1 MWTGAAAHGAA
12 EEPAV
17 AEEEPSG
24 PVIVRVFDQEW
35 CRSLWGLEEPA
46 GEAAAAAALVPGSA
60 EVKPCAAPERVVDP
74 SDISPSALHAAV
86 RDSQLNIVQVEDD
99 VPGLGASCL
108 YLVPSA
114 PGEGEQEEVGAPLR
128 GREAGA
134 GPAEAEEPGKREPK
148 ENGLVRIYT
157 GVCEQLMALNEGDG
171 NLDPGRHAQR
181 EAGRNPRCPPACAP
195 AESLSC
201 RSARPGRSAA
211 ELGPGADLAA
221 GESIAPV
228 KRARE
233 EALARSAQG
242 PGPVIKRVFDQEWC
256 SSLWSSAQPAC
267 ESSRVPR
274 PDRRDAAH
282 AGAGVSELRGAA
294 VKQEVDERRG
304 FPTAAPGSHLSL
316 VQVKDERP
324 DLGTAPLYSARAHPA
339 PGERRSLR
347 VKEDVSGLAGGP
359 IKREA
364 VEEELVQ
371 VCMNAEDSRPDSRP
385 QAERT
390 PQCARMPAS
399 DRRTPGGARVAFER
413 ASESV
418 PAQIKPFLRRVRYT
432 VYHGPGAETGCKQ
445 ELDREEG
452 QGEPTVVVVLQTG
465 AQAPCRTGSGSW
477 PVRQMRTPRMRP
489 LAPLNTP
496 QGAAETRLPTER
508 GAEAGCGA
516 ARAGQSEGKR
526 SHSESSE
533 ESSTTGGYCLRKK
546 QRVDY
551 SEEPELSDCSG
562 LLDQEG
568 RAKSSAEQ
576 TRQAV
581 LSEDKRFQQQST
593 TSTTSTTS
601 ITSTTTSSSTP
612 RENNPQKKRRV
623 HFSELAES
631 DEYFFCP
638 ECKFFFFEECEQH
651 GPARFVKDTR
661 AELGLERRARLTL
674 PPGLSLRDSSI
685 PGAGLG
691 VFNVDSLVPRGAHY
705 GPYEGEPTSKEE
717 AMLSGYSWMIYKG
730 KNQVEYIDAKSETSS
745 NWMRFVNCARN
756 EAEQNLVAFQYCGQI
771 LFRTCKA
778 ISPGCELLVCYGEEY
793 ARHLGITWDYI
804 WERKCRPT
812 GESLEVLP
820 CPKCPVTFIAK
831 FHFFKHIKRIHPQE
845 YSRLMTSGSLA
856 TQSLEPP
863 KRQQSPA
870 VPEVPSAPTKAQST
884 EDTRDSHSR
893 KCLDSES
900 QLKRHQQAPIKAD
913 DYLFCAECK
922 SSFIKECKQHGPATF
937 IGDTWAEVGLER
949 RARLT
954 LPPGLSLRDSSIPG
968 AGLGVFNVDS
978 LVPRGAHYG
987 PYEGEPTSKEEAML
1001 SGYSWMIYK
1010 GMKNI
1015 EYIDAKSET
1024 SSNWMRFVNCA
1035 RNEAEQNLVAI
1046 QYRGQILFRT
1056 CKAISPGCELLVCY
1070 GEEYAR
1076 HLGITWDYIWERKCR
1091 PTGESLE
1098 EFPCP
1103 KCPVT
1108 FIAKFHFFKHIK
1120 RIHPQ
1125 EYSRL
1130 MTSGSLAT
1138 QSPEP
1143 PKRQQ
1148 SPAVLEAPSSPAED
1162 QSTEDIPDPLR
1173 CSHCGKRF
1181 GSERRL
1187 KTHQE
1192 THRGE
1197 GPSPS
1202 PSGEERERTYRCAQC
1217 GKSFEKLGGLK
1228 RHKHAHTAE
1237 RP

>member
-1 MWTGAAAHGAA
+1 
-12 EEPAV
+12 
-17 AEEEPSG
+17 
-24 PVIVRVFDQEW
+24 
-35 CRSLWGLEEPA
+35 
-46 GEAAAAAALVPGSA
+46 
-60 EVKPCAAPERVVDP
+60 
-74 SDISPSALHAAV
+74 
-86 RDSQLNIVQVEDD
+86 
-99 VPGLGASCL
+99 
-108 YLVPSA
+108 
-114 PGEGEQEEVGAPLR
+114 
-128 GREAGA
+128 
-134 GPAEAEEPGKREPK
+134 
-148 ENGLVRIYT
+148 
-157 GVCEQLMALNEGDG
+157 MALNEGDG

-181 EAGRNPRCPPACAP
+181 EAGRNPRCPAAKAAGGGRDGDAR

-211 ELGPGADLAA
+211 ELGPGADLTA
-221 GESIAPV
+221 GESSAPV

-233 EALARSAQG
+233 EALARGAQG

-256 SSLWSSAQPAC
+256 SSLWSSAEPAS
-267 ESSRVPR
+267 ESSRAPGGRVPR

-282 AGAGVSELRGAA
+282 AGAGVSELRGAT
-294 VKQEVDERRG
+294 VKQEVDDRSG
-304 FPTAAPGSHLSL
+304 FHSAVPGSLLSF

-324 DLGTAPLYSARAHPA
+324 DLGTARLYSARAHPA
-339 PGERRSLR
+339 PGETRGTSLRIKDERPDLGTACPAPGEHQSLR
-347 VKEDVSGLAGGP
+347 VKENVSGLAGGP

-364 VEEELVQ
+364 AEEELVQ
-371 VCMNAEDSRPDSRP
+371 VSGGVCINAEDSRPDSRP

-390 PQCARMPAS
+390 PEGARVPAS
-399 DRRTPGGARVAFER
+399 DRRTPGGARVTSER

-432 VYHGPGAETGCKQ
+432 VCHGPGAAQEGETGCKE

-452 QGEPTVVVVLQTG
+452 QGEPTVVVMLQTG
-465 AQAPCRTGSGSW
+465 AQAPCRTGSSSS

-496 QGAAETRLPTER
+496 QGATETRLPTER

-516 ARAGQSEGKR
+516 ERAGQSEGKR
-526 SHSESSE
+526 PHSESSE

-568 RAKSSAEQ
+568 RAKSSAEP
-576 TRQAV
+576 TRPAVFVTV
-581 LSEDKRFQQQST
+581 LSEDKRFQQQSSTASTASTASTSSTAT
-593 TSTTSTTS
+593 T
-601 ITSTTTSSSTP
+601 SSTP

-651 GPARFVKDTR
+651 GPARFVEDTR
-661 AELGLERRARLTL
+661 AEVGLERRARLTL

-691 VFNVDSLVPRGAHY
+691 VFNVDSLVPRGVHY

-717 AMLSGYSWMIYKG
+717 ATLSGYSWMIYKG

-812 GESLEVLP
+812 GESLEEFP

-870 VPEVPSAPTKAQST
+870 VP
-884 EDTRDSHSR
+884 
-893 KCLDSES
+893 
-900 QLKRHQQAPIKAD
+900 
-913 DYLFCAECK
+913 
-922 SSFIKECKQHGPATF
+922 
-937 IGDTWAEVGLER
+937 
-949 RARLT
+949 
-954 LPPGLSLRDSSIPG
+954 
-968 AGLGVFNVDS
+968 
-978 LVPRGAHYG
+978 
-987 PYEGEPTSKEEAML
+987 
-1001 SGYSWMIYK
+1001 
-1010 GMKNI
+1010 
-1015 EYIDAKSET
+1015 
-1024 SSNWMRFVNCA
+1024 
-1035 RNEAEQNLVAI
+1035 
-1046 QYRGQILFRT
+1046 
-1056 CKAISPGCELLVCY
+1056 
-1070 GEEYAR
+1070 
-1076 HLGITWDYIWERKCR
+1076 
-1091 PTGESLE
+1091 
-1098 EFPCP
+1098 
-1103 KCPVT
+1103 
-1108 FIAKFHFFKHIK
+1108 
-1120 RIHPQ
+1120 
-1125 EYSRL
+1125 
-1130 MTSGSLAT
+1130 
-1138 QSPEP
+1138 
-1143 PKRQQ
+1143 
-1148 SPAVLEAPSSPAED
+1148 EAPSSPAED

-1202 PSGEERERTYRCAQC
+1202 PSGEERERTHRCAQC
-1217 GKSFEKLGGLK
+1217 GKSFDKLGGLK
-1228 RHKHAHTAE
+1228 RHKHVHAAE

>member
-228 KRARE
+228 K
-233 EALARSAQG
+233 
-242 PGPVIKRVFDQEWC
+242 
-256 SSLWSSAQPAC
+256 
-267 ESSRVPR
+267 
-274 PDRRDAAH
+274 
-282 AGAGVSELRGAA
+282 
-294 VKQEVDERRG
+294 
-304 FPTAAPGSHLSL
+304 
-316 VQVKDERP
+316 
-324 DLGTAPLYSARAHPA
+324 
-339 PGERRSLR
+339 
-347 VKEDVSGLAGGP
+347 
-359 IKREA
+359 
-364 VEEELVQ
+364 
-371 VCMNAEDSRPDSRP
+371 
-385 QAERT
+385 
-390 PQCARMPAS
+390 
-399 DRRTPGGARVAFER
+399 
-413 ASESV
+413 
-418 PAQIKPFLRRVRYT
+418 
-432 VYHGPGAETGCKQ
+432 
-445 ELDREEG
+445 
-452 QGEPTVVVVLQTG
+452 LQTG

-576 TRQAV
+576 TRQAVFVTV